1 MDGSQFVGPIGPG
14 EEVSTAKRRGR
25 NWSLRWLLM
34 ALTIPLLL
42 VGSILYGHYYWT
54 VGRFLVSTSD
64 AYVQAHSVIISPQ
77 VSGYIVAVLVDDN
90 QQVHAGEVLARID
103 PSDYQTASAGAR
115 ANVDAAQASIDNF
128 QQQIAEQNL
137 QVEEAS
143 AAVTGDRAVL
153 TYAEQQNA
161 RYAQLARIGAG
172 AVQDSQE
179 WQSAILQRQAD
190 VARDTAAVGV
200 AQKQIDVLGTA
211 LAKAT

>member
-1 MDGSQFVGPIGPG
+1 MMDGSQFVGPIGPG

-143 AAVTGDRAVL
+143 AAVTGGVAGSAWRWCPQSPACTGWISSSPTQTRAVASRSSVPPVSRRSRM
-153 TYAEQQNA
+153 TP
-161 RYAQLARIGAG
+161 R
-172 AVQDSQE
+172 
-179 WQSAILQRQAD
+179 
-190 VARDTAAVGV
+190 T
-200 AQKQIDVLGTA
+200 
-211 LAKAT
+211 